1 MQSNTDLNLDDVF
14 LDAEEALKAIP
25 SDEKLAGL
33 SKLAHEQHALEQ
45 DIAQIEAI
53 LADKKKLYNEISE
66 LKLPELMDELGIDQF
81 NLANGIKVKVSP
93 FYSGKITDQA
103 AYKWLEE
110 NGEADIIKGEVN
122 VPFPKGFDKQKLRLF
137 VKVAEELGLAAN
149 IGEQVH
155 PSTLRAWIKDMIQSG
170 QQFPRELFNVYVG
183 KRAKLS
189 LK

>member
-25 SDEKLAGL
+25 SDEKLASL
-33 SKLAHEQHALEQ
+33 SKLAHEQHAIEQ
-45 DIAQIEAI
+45 DIAQIEAN

-66 LKLPELMDELGIDQF
+66 IKLPEVMDELGIDQF

-93 FYSGKITDQA
+93 FYSGKITDTK
-103 AYKWLEE
+103 AYTWLEE
-110 NGEADIIKGEVN
+110 NNEADIIKGEV
-122 VPFPKGFDKQKLRLF
+122 VIPFPKGFDKQKLRMI
-137 VKVAEELGLAAN
+137 VKVAEELGLSAN
-149 IGEQVH
+149 VGEQVH